1 MLPVNRKNKSTQVFP
16 SVFFLTLPDKHD
28 NQNTLGKVPCCWEP
42 RSRKDSLLST
52 IRGKYYNFK
61 TPSWVSSLTQ
71 TTISRHIEQ
80 SHGENPKRTAQ
91 NTWNHLLVQWK
102 TVKRKNNSKREEGT
116 RMVGNEENF
125 QTNEEQYSG
134 LILRCRDTKLRQSP
148 KLALK
153 TPTSLYSMIKLQPT
167 LYFR

>member
-1 MLPVNRKNKSTQVFP
+1 
-16 SVFFLTLPDKHD
+16 
-28 NQNTLGKVPCCWEP
+28 
-42 RSRKDSLLST
+42 
-52 IRGKYYNFK
+52 
-61 TPSWVSSLTQ
+61 
-71 TTISRHIEQ
+71 
-80 SHGENPKRTAQ
+80 
-91 NTWNHLLVQWK
+91 
-102 TVKRKNNSKREEGT
+102 
-116 RMVGNEENF
+116 MVGNEENF